1 MNNMQFAEN
10 QSGIFNKS
18 ETIPIMTTEQRKE
31 AINFGSSEN
40 LIPELLEDYETLGLV
55 GEQQNKLLCYV
66 ASISRKMDNPLNI
79 LVLSSSG
86 AGKSALTDKTVK
98 LTPEEDITRVSAI
111 TDKALFYKGRNALKH
126 KMLVLEEAA
135 GMKDTYSLRTLISEG
150 YLTLTTVNGSNVTE
164 KTVEGPIS
172 CFQTTT
178 NPEINAETKSRFW
191 VIGID
196 ESREQTQNILEL
208 QRYQQTL
215 EGMIDRVRTEHVQNK
230 HKNFQRLLKQCK
242 VVNPYANEL
251 FYGDDRLQAR
261 RNQPKFLNL
270 CNAVAFLRQMTKE
283 FMFYQDDRIEFEYIE
298 VDREDIRIATELAT
312 EILGTSLD
320 DLSIP
325 ARDLLMQL
333 NAMVPAKEHRMNST
347 FTRTEIMNF
356 TGWTK
361 TRLHIHLNELLEM
374 ELVVKQSGTKNSLQH
389 YKLLYQ
395 GETERKFIIGLRLS

>member
-1 MNNMQFAEN
+1 MNSTAINNYPEVN
-10 QSGIFNKS
+10 EKL
-18 ETIPIMTTEQRKE
+18 ETIPMMTNEERKE
-31 AINFGSSEN
+31 AIDFGTGEN
-40 LIPELLEDYETLGLV
+40 LIRQILDDYEAVGLV
-55 GEQQNKLLCYV
+55 GENHNKLLCYL
-66 ASISRKMDNPLNI
+66 ASVSRKMPVPLNI
-79 LVLSSSG
+79 LALSSSG
-86 AGKSALTDKTVK
+86 AGKSTLQDKTLKFV
-98 LTPEEDITRVSAI
+98 PDEDVVRVSSL
-111 TDKALFYKGRNALKH
+111 TDKALFYKDRFALKH
-126 KMLVLEEAA
+126 KLLALEEAA
-135 GMKDTYSLRTLISEG
+135 GMKDTYSIRTLISEG
-150 YLTLTTVNGSNVTE
+150 YLSIARVSGTE
-164 KTVEGPIS
+164 TIEKQVEGPVS

-196 ESREQTQNILEL
+196 ESREQTRNILEL

-230 HKNFQRLLKQCK
+230 HKNFQRLLKKCK

-261 RNQPKFLNL
+261 RDQPKFLNL

-283 FMFYQDDRIEFEYIE
+283 FKFYQDDKIEFEYIE

-325 ARDLLMQL
+325 ARDLLAQL
-333 NAMVPAKEHRMNST
+333 DSMTPENEKRTTYT

-361 TRLHIHLNELLEM
+361 TRLHIHLKELIDL
-374 ELVVKQSGTKNSLQH
+374 ELVVKESGKKNCLQH

-395 GETERKFIIGLRLS
+395 GETERKFLIGLRFS